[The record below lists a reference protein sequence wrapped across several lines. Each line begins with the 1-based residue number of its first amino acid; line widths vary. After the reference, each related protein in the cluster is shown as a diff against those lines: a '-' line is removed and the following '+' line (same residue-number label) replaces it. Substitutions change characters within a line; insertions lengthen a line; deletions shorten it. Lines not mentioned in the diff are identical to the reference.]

1 MAAIAEVIGAAVAG
15 RCTGARVHAGL
26 GAAHLPHL
34 RANNAAATIAT
45 TSTGLKT
52 LGARVSAAVTTIHAR
67 PTPRSEERRVGKECR
82 AQRTPDHSK
91 NTREVSNQ

>member
-1 MAAIAEVIGAAVAG
+1 MAAIAEVTGAAVAG

-67 PTPRSEERRVGKECR
+67 PSPRSGTGRPRARHASPTRRSSDLAAGDV
-82 AQRTPDHSK
+82 RT
-91 NTREVSNQ
+91 